1 MYWWKYTQPSYLPNL
16 NFPKYT
22 LQATDWLCLNHEQMQ
37 LWYAETF
44 LDSNIRI
51 FQCTFLH
58 VLVQDKGHSDQFLS
72 IFVYFILNF
81 LFSSKI
87 RQRYKISQLCLWS
100 SLTAQKSLQWLS
112 QGIQSLSNQAQGV
125 WRRHSG
131 HLGPNWGDYNPCT
144 YHSSWS
150 QKGL

>member
-1 MYWWKYTQPSYLPNL
+1 MKIYATILPSKPQFSKVYFTSHRLVMFKPWANAVVICR
-16 NFPKYT
+16 NF
-22 LQATDWLCLNHEQMQ
+22 
-37 LWYAETF
+37 F

-51 FQCTFLH
+51 FQCTFFACTCP
-58 VLVQDKGHSDQFLS
+58 GHSDQFLL

-87 RQRYKISQLCLWS
+87 RQRYEISQLCLWS